1 MDVPHS
7 LHSPSDAPDGV
18 PEQEL
23 SFLARIESLARGI
36 TGTTDPGRFLREVC
50 EAVAAHC
57 GAEHAGLACLPP
69 HSDEALL
76 VVSTCAEG
84 EAPPHEA
91 MEALLEIVLASGTT
105 VIAGEARIGAL
116 LEGWTSPAR
125 ERVRSVGAVP
135 IRIGTRVAGV
145 LAGFCPGPSTRGAL
159 SRMEH
164 LAIFAGSALN
174 TVWLVEELQHKNRE
188 LEEAVGHLQVAQRAR
203 DEFFRFLIH
212 DLNKPLAAI
221 IGTATRL
228 ADHDEMPPSLVDR
241 AERVSTAATRLR
253 DIVARLLEYERIRR
267 GEITL
272 QLGPVNMWRQTV
284 EIARLLSEKFPHVT
298 VELAGEPLERVGKL
312 EKVVALA
319 DELQISRVIQ
329 NLVDN
334 ALKFARGRVTV
345 DIAASG
351 EEVVFRIWND
361 GPPIDPEDR
370 ERIFAEFFR
379 RDQGA
384 GEARGYGIGLASA
397 RHLVETFGGRI
408 WIDPTTEGACFKV
421 ALPRA
426 E

>member
-1 MDVPHS
+1 M
-7 LHSPSDAPDGV
+7 HSPSDPPDGV
-18 PEQEL
+18 LEQEL

-36 TGTTDPGRFLREVC
+36 TGTTDPEKFLREVC

-57 GAEHAGLACLPP
+57 GADQAALACLPP
-69 HSDEALL
+69 RSDDPPLL
-76 VVSTCAEG
+76 VSTCAEEEG
-84 EAPPHEA
+84 PPGEA

-105 VIAGEARIGAL
+105 VVSGEARVAAL
-116 LEGWTSPAR
+116 LEGWAGPAR
-125 ERVRSVGAVP
+125 GEVRAVGAVP

-145 LAGFCPGPSTRGAL
+145 LAGFCAGPVSRGAL

-174 TVWLVEELQHKNRE
+174 TVWLVEELQRKNRE

-228 ADHDEMPPSLVDR
+228 ADHNEMPPTLVDR

-272 QLGPVNMWRQTV
+272 QLGPVDLWRQTV
-284 EIARLLSEKFPHVT
+284 EIARLLAEKFPHVT
-298 VELAGEPLERVGKL
+298 VELAGKPLDQAQKFA
-312 EKVVALA
+312 KAVALA
-319 DELQISRVIQ
+319 DELQVSRVIQ

-334 ALKFARGRVTV
+334 ALKFARRRVTV
-345 DIAASG
+345 DIEGVG
-351 EEVVFRIWND
+351 EDVVFRIWND
-361 GPPIDPEDR
+361 GPPIDPDDR
-370 ERIFAEFFR
+370 DRIFAEFFR
-379 RDQGA
+379 RDLGA
-384 GEARGYGIGLASA
+384 SDARGYGIGLASA
-397 RHLVETFGGRI
+397 RHLVESFGGRI
-408 WIDPTTEGACFKV
+408 WIDPTMDGACFKV